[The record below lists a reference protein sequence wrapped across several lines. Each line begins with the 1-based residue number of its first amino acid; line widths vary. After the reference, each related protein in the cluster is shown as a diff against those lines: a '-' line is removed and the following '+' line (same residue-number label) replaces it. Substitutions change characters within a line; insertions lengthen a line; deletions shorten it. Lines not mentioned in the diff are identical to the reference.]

1 MAKKSARR
9 QRAHRTAMEKPNS
22 GEQMDDVNNQ
32 AVICEPEEIRG
43 TSCGASPDDWA
54 HFDLVLGLGADLLPV
69 VSNRLSEISE
79 SSSLKELGKTPSRY
93 NGAGKVAGI
102 LDWANRQASDAD
114 IERWSAESDYG
125 ICLQTRTVRA
135 LDIDVPDPALAR
147 AICKAVADIAGY
159 MPCRRRSNSG
169 KCLLAFSLPGEMGKR
184 KMVVEGGIVELLATG
199 QQFVA
204 VGTHPSGARYEW
216 LGGLP
221 TEFPELTP
229 QEFDALWSELAE
241 RFAIAPPE
249 DGRLSVRMKGATVL
263 RPDPVADHLH
273 QTDRVLGTS
282 RAGAIL
288 VACPWEHEHTT
299 GSKGD
304 GSTVWFP
311 AGTNGYEAGHF
322 KCLHGHCTGRTDGDF
337 FGVIGYAEDMA
348 DDFAVVALPSGRP
361 QPLPNFKRDKVGRI
375 EATVENVRIACVR
388 PDLCRIEIRYD
399 QFRDEIMHSAPGTG
413 QWQSFTDS
421 DYTRL
426 RITLERQGFKAVGR
440 ELIRDVVLL
449 VAQDQPF
456 DSAQAW
462 LSGLAWDGVS
472 RVERFLVDYFG
483 AQDTPYTRAV
493 SSYLWTALAGRV
505 MEPGCKADMVPILV
519 GGQGVGK
526 STGVAAMV
534 PANEFFT
541 EVSFH
546 EKDDDLARR
555 MRGRLLGEI
564 GELRGLHTRELE
576 SIKAFITRTHESW
589 VPKYREFAVT
599 FPRRIVFVGTTNK
612 DEFLA
617 DETGNRR
624 WLPVSVGQGKAEDI
638 RRDRLQLWAEARE
651 LFGLVGVQWQD
662 AERLAV
668 EVHED
673 HTIRDSW
680 DDAVARW
687 LDEVEPLTGH
697 TPRACKFLRIGD
709 VLRGA
714 LNLDAKHCGRR
725 EELRLGAVLRRLD
738 YQRRKVRDG
747 GKVVWAYVPS
757 VTPLGYGIGNAANPH
772 E

>member
-1 MAKKSARR
+1 
-9 QRAHRTAMEKPNS
+9 
-22 GEQMDDVNNQ
+22 MDDITNQ
-32 AVICEPEEIRG
+32 AVICAREEMRG
-43 TSCGASPDDWA
+43 TSYGADPDDWT
-54 HFDLVLGLGADLLPV
+54 HFGLVLGLGADLLPV
-69 VSNRLSEISE
+69 VSNPLSEISD

-93 NGAGKVAGI
+93 NGTGRVAGI
-102 LDWANRQASDAD
+102 LDWANRQASDVD
-114 IERWSAESDYG
+114 IERWSAEPDYG

-147 AICKAVADIAGY
+147 EISKAVADIAGY

-169 KCLLAFSLPGEMGKR
+169 KFLLAFSLPGEMGKR
-184 KMVVEGGIVELLATG
+184 KMLVEGGIIEFLATG

-204 VGTHPSGARYEW
+204 VGTHPSGVRYDW
-216 LGGLP
+216 VDGLP
-221 TEFPELTP
+221 QGFPVLSLE
-229 QEFDALWSELAE
+229 QFEALWSELADK
-241 RFAIAPPE
+241 FATAPPE
-249 DGRLSVRMKGATVL
+249 GGQLSVRLKGPNL
-263 RPDPVADHLH
+263 DLPDPVADHLR
-273 QTDRVLGTS
+273 TRGLVLGAD
-282 RAGAIL
+282 RFGALL
-288 VACPWEHEHTT
+288 VECPWKDDHTQGT
-299 GSKGD
+299 AGD

-311 AGTNGYEAGHF
+311 AGMNGYQQGHF
-322 KCLHGHCTGRTDGDF
+322 KCMHGHCTGRNDGDF
-337 FGVIGYAEDMA
+337 FGAIGYVDDLAA
-348 DDFAVVALPSGRP
+348 DFTPVVVSSSTPKSLPPYARDNSGR
-361 QPLPNFKRDKVGRI
+361 I
-375 EATVENVRIACVR
+375 YATIITVTMALRR
-388 PDLCRIEIRYD
+388 PDVCGMEIGLD
-399 QFRDEIMHSAPGTG
+399 QFRDEIMQCAPGSG
-413 QWQSFTDS
+413 QWQSFTDA
-421 DYTRL
+421 DYSRL
-426 RITLERQGFKAVGR
+426 RITLERQGFKPVGR

-456 DSAQAW
+456 DSAIAW
-462 LSGLAWDGVS
+462 LERLTWDGVP
-472 RVERFLVDYFG
+472 RVERFLEQYFG

-519 GGQGVGK
+519 GPQGAGK

-546 EKDDDLARR
+546 EKDEDLARR

-624 WLPVSVGQGKAEDI
+624 WLPVSVGQGKAEYI

-651 LFGLVGVQWQD
+651 LFAILGVQWQD
-662 AERLAV
+662 AERLAA

-709 VLRGA
+709 VLKGA

-725 EELRLGAVLRRLD
+725 EELRLGAVLRRLE
-738 YQRRKVRDG
+738 YRRRKVRDG
-747 GKVVWAYVPS
+747 SKVVWAYVPS